1 MNEILEILNLIR
13 PENIKY
19 SLNQLFPNCQKN
31 KISVYIFGIIHLLVV
46 LIITFGIFLKPSYL
60 IYYIIY
66 LSIILISYIVYDN
79 KCVITNI
86 TDQLSNMDTYPIKI
100 SIKTAKKFLYIQ
112 LVIAILFIIFP
123 HKSLYSLIN
132 K

>member
-31 KISVYIFGIIHLLVV
+31 KISVYILGIIHLLIVFV
-46 LIITFGIFLKPSYL
+46 ITFGIFLKPSYL

-86 TDQLSNMDTYPIKI
+86 TDELSNMDTYPIKI
-100 SIKTAKKFLYIQ
+100 SIKTAKKFLYFQ
-112 LVIAILFIIFP
+112 LVIAILFILFP
-123 HKSLYSLIN
+123 QKALYSLIN

>member
-46 LIITFGIFLKPSYL
+46 FVITFGIFLKPSQL

-86 TDQLSNMDTYPIKI
+86 TDQLSNMNTYPIKI

-112 LVIAILFIIFP
+112 LVIAILFILFP
-123 HKSLYSLIN
+123 KKSLYYLIN